1 MKHRRQQSRWHIAPI
16 LACVICLM
24 SAGCATYPPKVAPA
38 VDNSRTFSVPYDV
51 AWKKLLETVT
61 QDGELVTTADKDSG
75 FISLQRNV
83 VPGDIGLYAHDD
95 TGMFWSQAVAH
106 IAIRIA
112 PQDERATAITINLK
126 VNATGRDAFDVLFSR
141 TRQMTL
147 HSRGYLE
154 KYYFSKF
161 SKLVAALRTTDSPP

>member
-1 MKHRRQQSRWHIAPI
+1 M
-16 LACVICLM
+16 
-24 SAGCATYPPKVAPA
+24 
-38 VDNSRTFSVPYDV
+38 PYDI

-75 FISLQRNV
+75 FISLQRNI

-112 PQDERATAITINLK
+112 PQDERATTITINLK
-126 VNATGRDAFDVLFSR
+126 VNATGRDTFDVLFSR

-154 KYYFSKF
+154 KYYLSKF